1 MEIKSV
7 LVAPGVDLSVIPSE
21 KFKSNYFSLNFL
33 LPLSEENITRCNL
46 LSAVLIRGCEKYP
59 TSAELGR
66 HIAMLYDPDISV
78 RTVKTPYTLI
88 FRVNAYFLD
97 NRFIPE
103 KAGEDIFEDILSLL
117 SELLVFPLLEN
128 GGLKPSYLAIEKKNQ
143 LDRIRSR
150 INNKN
155 SYALYRCERLALG
168 DIPYACDALGT
179 PEELEKATPESLY
192 KLLRTI
198 LEKSRLHIVYSGSY
212 KEGYREKITRFAK
225 LLTAERNEEDIIP
238 IPKLVLPVDA
248 ESVRDEAECIDAF
261 QSRLVLA
268 YSMGKAPENTAPLQ
282 IFNEIFGASPVSR
295 LFMNVR
301 ERLNLCYYCS
311 SVQQSALG
319 IMYVVSGISAE
330 NRERVIKET
339 ELQLKELCDPDNITE
354 EDMKNAVESLLSA
367 YRTLSDSPISYT
379 EWVISREI
387 SGRSTDTDKYVSEI
401 KAVTKKDVAGVAKK
415 ARLKINY
422 FLNGVAE
429 RGPDE

>member
-117 SELLVFPLLEN
+117 YELLVFPLLEN

-192 KLLRTI
+192 KLLRAI
-198 LEKSRLHIVYSGSY
+198 LEKADFI
-212 KEGYREKITRFAK
+212 
-225 LLTAERNEEDIIP
+225 
-238 IPKLVLPVDA
+238 
-248 ESVRDEAECIDAF
+248 
-261 QSRLVLA
+261 
-268 YSMGKAPENTAPLQ
+268 
-282 IFNEIFGASPVSR
+282 
-295 LFMNVR
+295 
-301 ERLNLCYYCS
+301 
-311 SVQQSALG
+311 
-319 IMYVVSGISAE
+319 
-330 NRERVIKET
+330 
-339 ELQLKELCDPDNITE
+339 
-354 EDMKNAVESLLSA
+354 
-367 YRTLSDSPISYT
+367 
-379 EWVISREI
+379 
-387 SGRSTDTDKYVSEI
+387 
-401 KAVTKKDVAGVAKK
+401 
-415 ARLKINY
+415 
-422 FLNGVAE
+422 
-429 RGPDE
+429 